1 VGIIAGETLQ
11 VFFLGT
17 SGALPTISRNLPSI
31 LIKWGSHDLLFD
43 CGEGA
48 QRQMM
53 KARTGFS
60 FESIFV
66 THWHADHFLGIIG
79 LLQTMSFSGRE
90 ESLTIYGPDSVHDM
104 VSEMKHLCRSRIKF
118 PLESYRVRSGDV
130 LVFKGY
136 RIHAVSTDHGI
147 PGIAYIFEEDMRPGR
162 FDREQAICLGIKP
175 GPLFGRLQRGDDVT
189 LIVDGK
195 EQIITPDQVM
205 GPLRPGRK
213 IIYTGDTRPISAD
226 LAGTGYGA
234 DLLIHDATFDDAE
247 QDRAYEFMHSTAGEA
262 GEAATILNAE
272 RLVLFHISTRY
283 TSADQHLA
291 DARKRFPGSVMAPDD
306 LTMLDI
312 PFMDSQAAST
322 EKT

>member
-17 SGALPTISRNLPSI
+17 SGALPTISRSLPCL

-79 LLQTMSFSGRE
+79 LIQTMSFSGRE
-90 ESLTIYGPDSVHDM
+90 EPLTIYGPDAVHEM
-104 VSEMKHLCRSRIKF
+104 VSDIKQICRNRIKF
-118 PLESYRVRSGDV
+118 QIESKRVRPGETLIFD
-130 LVFKGY
+130 GY
-136 RIHAVSTDHGI
+136 SIHPIATDHGI
-147 PGIAYIFEEDMRPGR
+147 PGLSYIFEENMRPGR
-162 FDREQAICLGIKP
+162 FDREQAIALGVRP
-175 GPLFGRLQRGDDVT
+175 GPLFGRLQRGED
-189 LIVDGK
+189 IVLNVEGL
-195 EQIITPDQVM
+195 EQVISPGMVM
-205 GPLRPGRK
+205 GPPRPGRK
-213 IIYTGDTRPISAD
+213 IIYSGDTRPITAD
-226 LAGTGYGA
+226 LLDHGEFA

-247 QDRAYEFMHSTAGEA
+247 IDRAREFMHSTAGEA
-262 GEAATILNAE
+262 GEVATALKAG
-272 RLVLFHISTRY
+272 RLALFHISTRY
-283 TSADQHLA
+283 TSAENHLL
-291 DARKRFPGSVMAPDD
+291 DARKKFTGELCAPDD

-312 PFMDSQAAST
+312 PFIDRPCP
-322 EKT
+322 